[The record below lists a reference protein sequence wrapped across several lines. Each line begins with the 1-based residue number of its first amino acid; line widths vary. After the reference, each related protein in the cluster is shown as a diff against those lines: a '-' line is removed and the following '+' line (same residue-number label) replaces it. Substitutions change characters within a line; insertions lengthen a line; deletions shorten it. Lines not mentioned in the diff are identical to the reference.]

1 MGQRIMIVGNGDVPE
16 GAAARIDAAD
26 RVIRFNECRNF
37 GAAGSRTDVVAVCN
51 TGRPAR
57 AMLSGTWLDSPAVS
71 ACSEIWSVRD
81 PGKFGEMRLLL
92 AVSHPELD
100 DFCDDYTAG
109 FATAAEVCDKRHR
122 VLSRDVHESVD
133 HALLAF
139 EPGPYVVPSSGM
151 IVVAQVLADVLV
163 DPGREQDQIFLAGF
177 SHEGWDGHPFA
188 AERQLIEAH
197 VASGRLVRLNTDTAS
212 SLSHGV

>member
-1 MGQRIMIVGNGDVPE
+1 MGQSIMIVGNGEVPE

-57 AMLSGTWLDSPAVS
+57 AMLSGAWLESPPVS

-81 PGKFGEMRLLL
+81 PEKFVEMRQSLL
-92 AVSHPELD
+92 VSHPELD

-109 FATAAEVCDKRHR
+109 FAAAAEACDKRHR
-122 VLSRDVHESVD
+122 VLSRDVHEAVER
-133 HALLAF
+133 ALLAY
-139 EPGPYVVPSSGM
+139 EPGPYVVPSSGV
-151 IVVAQVLADVLV
+151 IVVAQVLADVLA
-163 DPGREQDQIFLAGF
+163 DPGHDRDQIFLAGF
-177 SHEGWDGHPFA
+177 SHQGWDGHPFS
-188 AERQLIEAH
+188 AERQLIESH
-197 VASGRLVRLNTDTAS
+197 VASGKLVRLNTDTAS
-212 SLSHGV
+212 SLSQGA

>member
-1 MGQRIMIVGNGDVPE
+1 MGKRIMIVGNGDVPE

-57 AMLSGTWLDSPAVS
+57 AMLSGAWRDSPAVRR
-71 ACSEIWSVRD
+71 CSEIWSVRD
-81 PGKFGEMRLLL
+81 PQKFGEMRHALL
-92 AVSHPELD
+92 VSHPELY

-109 FATAAEVCDKRHR
+109 FAAVAEAGAKRHR
-122 VLSRDVHESVD
+122 VLSRDVHEAVER
-133 HALLAF
+133 ALLAF
-139 EPGPYVVPSSGM
+139 DPAPYVVPSSGM
-151 IVVAQVLADVLV
+151 VVVAQVLADVLA
-163 DPGREQDQIFLAGF
+163 DPDHDRDQIFVAGF
-177 SHEGWDGHPFA
+177 SHQGWDGHPFA

-197 VASGRLVRLNTDTAS
+197 VASGKLVRLNPDTAS
-212 SLSHGV
+212 SLTQGV